1 MMNPTPWEVLNPL
14 SLADGRVVLQR
25 RWPAQGRRRGI
36 VLLVHGLGEHV
47 GRYAHVAAW
56 FSAHGFEVRGH
67 DQYGH
72 GRSPGKRGTL
82 DRPTRL
88 LDDLAEVAASTRT
101 GMEKGERLLLLGHS
115 LGGLVA
121 ARAVALRRV
130 TPDALVLSSPALAS
144 GMRRDQR
151 WLAALLA
158 HIAPGFTIANGL
170 DTSRISHDAAEVVAY
185 RSDPQVHDR
194 ISGRLAH
201 FIATSGPPTM
211 EAARDWQ
218 VPTLLLFAG
227 DDHLVDAE
235 GSRRFAAAAS
245 PGVVQAREFAGLY
258 HELFN
263 EREPDR
269 GEVFGV
275 LCDWLEAQCPR
286 DAGGVHPSQ

>member
-1 MMNPTPWEVLNPL
+1 MT
-14 SLADGRVVLQR
+14 R
-25 RWPAQGRRRGI
+25 
-36 VLLVHGLGEHV
+36 VLLIHGLLNADWWLLPLAARLRREGFTPV
-47 GRYAHVAAW
+47 RFGYA
-56 FSAHGFEVRGH
+56 SVRGGPGQAIPRLAQRLH
-67 DQYGH
+67 DGDVE
-72 GRSPGKRGTL
+72 G
-82 DRPTRL
+82 
-88 LDDLAEVAASTRT
+88 VV
-101 GMEKGERLLLLGHS
+101 GHS

-170 DTSRISHDAAEVVAY
+170 DTSRISHEAAEVVAY